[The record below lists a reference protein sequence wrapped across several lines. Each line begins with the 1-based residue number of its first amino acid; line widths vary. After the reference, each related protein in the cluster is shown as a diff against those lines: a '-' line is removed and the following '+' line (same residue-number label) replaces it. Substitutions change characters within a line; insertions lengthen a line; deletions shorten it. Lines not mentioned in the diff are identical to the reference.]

1 MIQTTRMAAPER
13 NHVGT
18 VSLVI
23 SVAGAVACHV
33 GLTTGP
39 FVDAL
44 WLRVLAAGFEAAV
57 VGGLADWFAVTA
69 LFRHPLGIPIPH
81 TAIIPHRRAKLT
93 EGIVNMVEQDWLS
106 PEVIGARLMRFAP
119 SRIVVEWLSDP
130 EHVERLSAPIR
141 DLMRG
146 FARTLTEPEV
156 ARFVEETMEGQLKS
170 VPLDAATGRWLA
182 HAIQSEA
189 GNAAFT
195 SAATSLANLARRPRT
210 AAELHWWIDR
220 SARTLRA
227 GGKRFVPFMLR
238 RKIVQRKIVEA
249 ACDYAASELGNAA
262 RNLDHPLRR
271 LFRRSLGGFAER
283 LAAGDADALA
293 QAERLRAAVLESLE
307 SGELVK
313 TMLGRLRAQLEGELA
328 DPSGRLSRLVDRK
341 LRELVLDRLDD
352 PERQAAFD
360 RWVRTTADQLLRKYH
375 HQIGITVRENLEALD
390 TGALVERIE
399 SRVGADLQFIRLN
412 GAVVGGLVGMALAVV
427 HWLLH

>member
-1 MIQTTRMAAPER
+1 MAAPER

-18 VSLVI
+18 VSLLVAI
-23 SVAGAVACHV
+23 AGAGACHV
-33 GLTTGP
+33 GLATGP
-39 FVDAL
+39 FAGAT

-81 TAIIPHRRAKLT
+81 TAIIPKRRAKLT
-93 EGIVNMVEQDWLS
+93 EGIVSMIERDWLS
-106 PEVIGARLMRFAP
+106 PEVIGARLARFTP
-119 SRIVVEWLSDP
+119 SKLVVEWLSDP
-130 EHVERLSAPIR
+130 AHVERLSAPVR
-141 DLMRG
+141 DLLG
-146 FARTLTEPEV
+146 GLARTLTEPEV
-156 ARFVEETMEGQLKS
+156 TRFVEKTVAGQLQGLP
-170 VPLDAATGRWLA
+170 VDAATGRWLA
-182 HAIQSEA
+182 HAIHSQA
-189 GNAAFT
+189 GT
-195 SAATSLANLARRPRT
+195 SAFASVAASLANLARRPRT

-227 GGKRFVPFMLR
+227 GGKRLVPFVLR
-238 RKIVQRKIVEA
+238 RKVVQRKIVEA
-249 ACDYAASELGNAA
+249 ACDYAATELANASK
-262 RNLDHPLRR
+262 NPEHPLRR
-271 LFRRSLGGFAER
+271 LFLRSLGGFAER

-307 SGELVK
+307 SGALVQE
-313 TMLGRLRAQLEGELA
+313 MLARLRAQLEYELA
-328 DPSGRLSRLVDRK
+328 DARGTLSRLVERK
-341 LRELVLDRLDD
+341 LREIVLDRLEE

-375 HQIGITVRENLEALD
+375 HEIGTTVRENLEALD

-427 HWLLH
+427 HWLAG